1 MDPLET
7 KSGDDALQERTHI
20 RHDLPGLLQVRPKM
34 LKPSPSFPP
43 PSYPR
48 GEVSK
53 GRGKGEQDKKQWEN
67 KGKVQ
72 WVSEIKTKDGGW
84 KPLCM
89 WYHPV
94 SDGEMHPEQLQF
106 CSCLCVPGR
115 WRVGLWTGPWSQDA
129 SSHSRLTDSL
139 SGIRGYSAATT

>member
-7 KSGDDALQERTHI
+7 KSGDDALQEMTHI

-48 GEVSK
+48 GAVSK

-67 KGKVQ
+67 KRQGSMGQRDQDQGRRMETTVYV
-72 WVSEIKTKDGGW
+72 VS
-84 KPLCM
+84 P
-89 WYHPV
+89 
-94 SDGEMHPEQLQF
+94 
-106 CSCLCVPGR
+106 
-115 WRVGLWTGPWSQDA
+115 
-129 SSHSRLTDSL
+129 
-139 SGIRGYSAATT
+139 GIRQGNAP